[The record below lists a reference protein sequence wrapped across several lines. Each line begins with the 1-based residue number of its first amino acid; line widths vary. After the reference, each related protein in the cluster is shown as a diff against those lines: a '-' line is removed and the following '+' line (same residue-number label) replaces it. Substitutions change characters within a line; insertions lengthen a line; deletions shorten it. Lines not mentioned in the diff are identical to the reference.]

1 MTATRISSQSG
12 IDYLIALHI
21 MHFDEAIDQLS
32 VLTGNSESFKGWN
45 SLTLES
51 NPTNIIVDGSA
62 DFTARTEVNIR
73 SEFTA
78 SLNSEVHIFT
88 SETFNDC
95 VDYTNYHAPKIRR
108 NNKSNLNDN
117 GLIELNFRVTDDF
130 NVTVFPNP
138 SNQTIN
144 INLFSEN
151 NKNDIYTYLISDFN
165 GKVIFQQ
172 SAKNSE
178 YRIDISSFSKGIYS
192 LTVLANTFIKTKKII
207 IQ

>member
-1 MTATRISSQSG
+1 MTATRFSSQSG
-12 IDYLIALHI
+12 IDHFIVVNT
-21 MHFDEAIDQLS
+21 MHYDETIKQLS
-32 VLTGNSESFKGWN
+32 IPLGSSGIFKGWN
-45 SLTLES
+45 SLTVES
-51 NPTNIIVDGSA
+51 NPTAIIVNGSA

-95 VDYTNYHAPKIRR
+95 IDYTNYHAPKIRR
-108 NNKSNLNDN
+108 NNIRNLNEK

-144 INLFSEN
+144 INLFSEK
-151 NKNDIYTYLISDFN
+151 NKNNIYTYSISDFS
-165 GKVIFQQ
+165 GKVLFQQ
-172 SAKNSE
+172 STRSPE
-178 YRIDISSFSKGIYS
+178 YSIDISAFSKGIYS
-192 LTVLANTFIKTKKII
+192 LTVQSNTFIKTKKII